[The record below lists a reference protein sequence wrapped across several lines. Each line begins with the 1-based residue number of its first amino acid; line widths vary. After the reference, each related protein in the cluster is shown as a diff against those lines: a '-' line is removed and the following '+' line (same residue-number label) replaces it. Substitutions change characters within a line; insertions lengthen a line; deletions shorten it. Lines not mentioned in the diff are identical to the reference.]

1 MQNEAAMRAIKVF
14 ELYHLDVALWREIP
28 LSSAP
33 VEEYQAF
40 YEAAKCAG
48 KLTHVASIRAAGLS
62 DVFRLSNTIEAPWY
76 EGAGIV
82 KHAAGGI
89 RSTSVGDL
97 VVAGGVAHRVANL
110 GFEPLPGLVVGEP
123 SKRSGFALVHATD
136 GVLLGIALG
145 MAFWSTLDPVGQE
158 VAVLFDSEQEAA
170 DFVSSWTLSGMTEEQ
185 KATFIASLRV
195 HEVEAD
201 AFNGTAASIGA
212 CAKAGLPAW
221 DPAAEESLAATVH

>member
-1 MQNEAAMRAIKVF
+1 MRAIKVF

-40 YEAAKCAG
+40 YEAAKRTG

-62 DVFRLSNTIEAPWY
+62 DVFRLSNTIDTPWY
-76 EGAGIV
+76 DGADIV
-82 KHAAGGI
+82 KHAGGGI

-97 VVAGGVAHRVANL
+97 VVADGVAHRVANL
-110 GFEPLPGLVVGEP
+110 GFEALPGLAVGEP
-123 SKRSGFALVHATD
+123 SKPSGFALVHATD
-136 GVLLGIALG
+136 GVFLGTALG
-145 MAFWSTLDPVGQE
+145 LTFWSNLDPVGQE

-170 DFVSSWTLSGMTEEQ
+170 EFVSSWTLSGMTEEE
-185 KATFIASLRV
+185 KAVFIGSLRV

-201 AFNGTAASIGA
+201 AFNGTAASIRA

-221 DPAAEESLAATVH
+221 DPAAEEILAPTVH